1 METEQKEQKETKK
14 MKVKA
19 VKTKEKKKSETA
31 KLLEENNILNDKILR
46 ISAEMQNMKRR
57 YEETLANTYKYDGEA
72 LLKKILPI
80 VDNFERAI
88 KLDDANLNDELSK
101 FLEGFKMIYASLA
114 NILTSLEVKEIDC
127 LNQEF
132 DPNTMEAVLTHHEEG
147 IAPGLVVDV
156 MQKGYMYKDKVL
168 RVAMVKVS
176 E

>member
-1 METEQKEQKETKK
+1 
-14 MKVKA
+14 MKFR
-19 VKTKEKKKSETA
+19 
-31 KLLEENNILNDKILR
+31 NISQI
-46 ISAEMQNMKRR
+46 I
-57 YEETLANTYKYDGEA
+57 
-72 LLKKILPI
+72 
-80 VDNFERAI
+80 F
-88 KLDDANLNDELSK
+88 KLDC
-101 FLEGFKMIYASLA
+101 Y
-114 NILTSLEVKEIDC
+114 LEVKEIDC